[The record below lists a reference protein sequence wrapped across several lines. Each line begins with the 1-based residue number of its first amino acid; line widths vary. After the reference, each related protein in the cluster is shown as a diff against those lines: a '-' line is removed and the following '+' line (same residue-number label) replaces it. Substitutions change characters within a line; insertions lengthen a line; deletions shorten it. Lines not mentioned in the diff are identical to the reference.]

1 MGATMNKPSNK
12 ESVQDTVARLR
23 ANRNQ
28 HQPKTGTNATHSTKE
43 RSQLNTPTRSKT
55 SKNAKAVSAA
65 ERKTEANKIIKHLL
79 LGELTQGQALKSL
92 RINILGLKQDVFA
105 RLVNVSR
112 KTLSD
117 IENDRGSYNTEILNK
132 VFKPFGLKV
141 GMLPSSP
148 DVLKSLLIDG
158 EAG

>member
-1 MGATMNKPSNK
+1 MDKSAPEKR
-12 ESVQDTVARLR
+12 ESVEEVIARLR
-23 ANRNQ
+23 ANRDAPHEISERHVVNAS
-28 HQPKTGTNATHSTKE
+28 PKTSINQRVSKISPST
-43 RSQLNTPTRSKT
+43 RPS
-55 SKNAKAVSAA
+55 

-92 RINILGLKQDVFA
+92 RINVLGLKQDVFA
-105 RLVNVSR
+105 RLVDVSR

-148 DVLKSLLIDG
+148 DVLKSLLIDS

>member
-1 MGATMNKPSNK
+1 MNKPINK

-28 HQPKTGTNATHSTKE
+28 QQVTIEKHATYSTKE
-43 RSQLNTPTRSKT
+43 GSQLNRPTRSKA
-55 SKNAKAVSAA
+55 SKNTIAVSAA
-65 ERKTEANKIIKHLL
+65 ERKTEANKIIKQLL

-92 RINILGLKQDVFA
+92 RINILGFKQDVFA
-105 RLVNVSR
+105 KLVDVSR

-132 VFKPFGLKV
+132 VFKPFGLRV
-141 GMLPSSP
+141 GLLPYYS
-148 DVLKSLLIDG
+148 DVLSNIFK
-158 EAG
+158 